1 MFLPSIYGKI
11 VDTNRREKIVM
22 KKITKAVMGTAAA
35 ATTGYLLL
43 ADLIDKLIVD
53 RRYAVP
59 QSFADKVSGADIS
72 SLADLCATNMKW
84 LEGYG
89 YEKFSIN
96 SDRGQKLVGYLM
108 KPEKPSDVFVFGC
121 HGYRS
126 DGRKEFNA
134 FAQYYL
140 KKGFN
145 VFLVDHVAA
154 GESEGKYISFDRYE
168 YADALKWLTFLTET
182 FGENIQI
189 IVHGVSMGAATA
201 MMMSG
206 AGNLS
211 RNVKFIVSDCGYTS
225 AWDEFEYKLK
235 ALKIPVQPIL
245 NTVNAI
251 NKHRAG
257 FDFKDT
263 SALESVKKATAPML
277 FVHGGADEFVP
288 TYMAYL
294 LYDACASENKDL
306 LIVDGADHAQSY
318 IDGQSAYEEKLD
330 KYIDKFIV
338 GNKTEVKQ

>member
-1 MFLPSIYGKI
+1 MNKL
-11 VDTNRREKIVM
+11 
-22 KKITKAVMGTAAA
+22 TKAVIGTATA
-35 ATTGYLLL
+35 ATTGYLIL
-43 ADLIDKLIVD
+43 ADLVDKLLVD
-53 RRYAVP
+53 RRYTVP
-59 QSFADKVSGADIS
+59 QEFSDKISGADIS
-72 SLADLCATNMKW
+72 SLADLCAINMKW

-89 YEKFSIN
+89 YEKYSIL

-108 KPEKPSDVFVFGC
+108 KPEKPSDVYVLGC

-126 DGRKEFNA
+126 DGRREFNA

-140 KKGFN
+140 KKGVN
-145 VFLVDHVAA
+145 VFLIDHVAA

-168 YADALKWLTFLTET
+168 HADALKWLTFMTET
-182 FGENIQI
+182 FGKEIQI
-189 IVHGVSMGAATA
+189 IIHGVSMGAATV

-263 SALESVKKATAPML
+263 SALESVKKASVPML
-277 FVHGGADEFVP
+277 FVHGGGDTFVP
-288 TYMAYL
+288 TYMAYI
-294 LYDACASENKDL
+294 LYDACASRDKDL
-306 LIVDGADHAQSY
+306 LIVDGADHAQSF
-318 IDGQSAYEEKLD
+318 IDGQEAYEAKLD
-330 KYIDKFIV
+330 AFIDKFIDV
-338 GNKTEVKQ
+338 RETLINA

>member
-1 MFLPSIYGKI
+1 MNKL
-11 VDTNRREKIVM
+11 
-22 KKITKAVMGTAAA
+22 TKAVIGTATA
-35 ATTGYLLL
+35 ATTGYLIL
-43 ADLIDKLIVD
+43 ADLVDKLLVD
-53 RRYAVP
+53 RRYTVP
-59 QSFADKVSGADIS
+59 QEFSDKISGADIS
-72 SLADLCATNMKW
+72 SLAELCAINMKW

-89 YEKFSIN
+89 YEKYSIL

-108 KPEKPSDVFVFGC
+108 KPEKPSDVYVLGC

-126 DGRKEFNA
+126 DGRREFNA

-140 KKGFN
+140 KKGIN
-145 VFLVDHVAA
+145 VFLIDHVAA

-168 YADALKWLTFLTET
+168 HADALKWLTFMTET
-182 FGENIQI
+182 FGKNIQI
-189 IVHGVSMGAATA
+189 IIHGVSMGAATV

-263 SALESVKKATAPML
+263 SALESVKKAGVPML
-277 FVHGGADEFVP
+277 FVHGGGDTFVP
-288 TYMAYL
+288 TYMAYI
-294 LYDACASENKDL
+294 LYDACASKDKDL
-306 LIVDGADHAQSY
+306 LIVDGADHAQSF
-318 IDGQSAYEEKLD
+318 IDGQEAYEAKLD
-330 KYIDKFIV
+330 AFIDKFIDV
-338 GNKTEVKQ
+338 RETLINA

>member
-1 MFLPSIYGKI
+1 MNKL
-11 VDTNRREKIVM
+11 
-22 KKITKAVMGTAAA
+22 TKAVIGTATA

-43 ADLIDKLIVD
+43 ADLVDKLLVD
-53 RRYAVP
+53 RRYTVP
-59 QSFADKVSGADIS
+59 QEFSDKISGADIS
-72 SLADLCATNMKW
+72 SLAELCAINMKW

-89 YEKFSIN
+89 YEKYSIL

-108 KPEKPSDVFVFGC
+108 KPEKPSDVYVLGC

-140 KKGFN
+140 KKGVN
-145 VFLVDHVAA
+145 VFLIDHVAA

-168 YADALKWLTFLTET
+168 YADALKWLTFMTET
-182 FGENIQI
+182 FGKDIQI
-189 IVHGVSMGAATA
+189 IIHGVSMGAATV

-263 SALESVKKATAPML
+263 SALESVKKASVPML
-277 FVHGGADEFVP
+277 FVHGGGDTFVP
-288 TYMAYL
+288 TYMAYI
-294 LYDACASENKDL
+294 LYDACASKDKDL
-306 LIVDGADHAQSY
+306 LIVDGADHAQSF
-318 IDGQSAYEEKLD
+318 IDGQEQYEEKLD
-330 KYIDKFIV
+330 AFIERFIDFR
-338 GNKTEVKQ
+338 KTLINA